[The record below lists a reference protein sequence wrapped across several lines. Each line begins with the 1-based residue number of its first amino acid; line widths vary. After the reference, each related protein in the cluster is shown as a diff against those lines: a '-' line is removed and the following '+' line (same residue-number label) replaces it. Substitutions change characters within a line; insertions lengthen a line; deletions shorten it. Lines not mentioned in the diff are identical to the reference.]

1 MAWALPDARIDT
13 NFGFGMGRIMG
24 KTHCQIQDIPKLC
37 EAAELVFIFDHLLA
51 NLPAHRVGLWLK
63 EPDSETLQLACNR
76 SSKGWVIYDTPIQ
89 LKVTEGIVG
98 SVYREHK
105 AKADVGLYRSK
116 EASPQ
121 IDQKIH
127 QHTGYQ
133 VSVPFMVGEDCL
145 GVLSAVQL
153 LNEPLAN
160 PRSWGF
166 PPECIT
172 LMTGFSEIISILWAR
187 RCQD

>member
-1 MAWALPDARIDT
+1 
-13 NFGFGMGRIMG
+13 MGRLMG
-24 KTHCQIQDIPKLC
+24 EMHCQIQDVPKLC
-37 EAAELVFIFDHLLA
+37 EAEELVFIFDHLLA
-51 NLPAHRVGLWLK
+51 TLPAHRVGLWMK
-63 EPDSETLQLACNR
+63 EPNGETLQLACNR
-76 SSKGWVIYDTPIQ
+76 SSKGWVSYDKPIQ
-89 LKVTEGIVG
+89 LPVTEGIVG
-98 SVYREHK
+98 SVFREHK

-121 IDQKIH
+121 IDQQIH

-133 VSVPFMVGEDCL
+133 VSVPFLVGDECL

-166 PPECIT
+166 PPECIP
-172 LMTGFSEIISILWAR
+172 LMTGFSKIISLLWAR
-187 RCQD
+187 RCQA